1 MPPKTFEASPQG
13 SIEFSA
19 GGASYRIPSLAL
31 VFLAALAIRWSYS
44 LAIYFYMG
52 DIGLKGMDSYGFVEH
67 AAKFAEA
74 VRSGNFTF
82 TDFLG
87 VNPYTMP
94 LFHWLAGISFFLFW
108 QQSGTLAYVLMQG
121 IFDAGTCVIVFLI
134 AERMSTRIALAAS
147 VFAIFNP
154 TMIVMSGLFYADT
167 PFTFFVALS
176 FLLTLRW
183 LDRPSTASSA
193 MLGASLAFAALV
205 RVVITP
211 WAFAAIALLAI
222 LGLFRRYALKQI
234 ATLFLTLMLLCV
246 AVGIVLIKNKRL
258 YDTIGISPQ
267 GGIHLAL
274 WIVPLAKE
282 MHDRTPY
289 AATFEAMERKTLE
302 RFGPHPS
309 NFYEQSRQ
317 YSEIAKEALKD
328 IPFSALVK
336 SWASGMAINLVS
348 PAVVLAPPVSQIPRV
363 GFVDTPGGSFGEKI
377 YNYAFRSK
385 SALYSW
391 LLIVG
396 AIGLTIARA
405 LQLVGI
411 ASLARRTAFWP
422 ALLVMLSWCGYILL
436 VNGPIASPKYRL
448 PLEPLFSVMAGAGLI
463 AASDWRNKRNKSV

>member
-1 MPPKTFEASPQG
+1 MRPTTSEAPERRTADASSDRAEFRTSPLLL
-13 SIEFSA
+13 I
-19 GGASYRIPSLAL
+19 
-31 VFLAALAIRWSYS
+31 FLAALAIRWGYS
-44 LAIYFYMG
+44 LAVYSYMG
-52 DIGLKGMDSYGFVEH
+52 DTGLKGMDSYGFVEH

-74 VRSGNFTF
+74 LRSGKFTF

-94 LFHWLAGISFFLFW
+94 LFHWLAGISFFLFG

-134 AERMSTRIALAAS
+134 ARCISTRIAFAAS
-147 VFAIFNP
+147 VFAILNP

-176 FLLTLRW
+176 FLYMLQW
-183 LDRPSTASSA
+183 LDQPSMKNSFI
-193 MLGASLAFAALV
+193 LGASLAFAALV

-211 WAFAAIALLAI
+211 WAFAAIGLLAI
-222 LGLFRRYALKQI
+222 LGLVQRHTWKRTT
-234 ATLFLTLMLLCV
+234 TLFLALAVLCGG
-246 AVGIVLIKNKRL
+246 VGLVLAKNKRL

-282 MHDRTPY
+282 MQDRTPY
-289 AATFEAMERKTLE
+289 GVTFEEMERKTLK

-317 YSEIAKEALKD
+317 YSVIAKEALKE
-328 IPFSALVK
+328 IPLSALVK
-336 SWASGMAINLVS
+336 SWMSGMAINLVS
-348 PAVVLAPPVSQIPRV
+348 PAIVLSPPVSQLPRI
-363 GFVDTPGGSFGEKI
+363 GFVDTPGSSFGEKI
-377 YNYAFRSK
+377 FNYAFRSS
-385 SALYSW
+385 SAVYSW
-391 LLIVG
+391 LLILG
-396 AIGLTIARA
+396 ATGLAIVRA
-405 LQLVGI
+405 LQLVGFV
-411 ASLARRTAFWP
+411 SLAKRAAFWP
-422 ALLVMLSWCGYILL
+422 ALLAMLSWCGYILL

-448 PLEPLFSVMAGAGLI
+448 PLEPLFNVMAGAGLI